1 MRRQKH
7 QEDKVVKQLLRYLFK
22 NKLLFILFLI
32 LAPITA
38 VLEIG
43 LAYAMGLAVNYATS
57 GRLDD
62 FWMYALGFITYIL
75 VFFLVDYTYRKTR
88 FKLIAKSMT
97 LLKSDMDRH
106 IMNLSYKDFTTNNV
120 SQYMNHMTTNMEVM
134 RNSFFNTILGLYIQ
148 ILEFVIAAIAMFYL
162 SPLLG
167 IYVVVLA
174 FLQLLM
180 PHLFSDAI
188 EAKGKKAAVTQN
200 EYLHVLKEN
209 YDSFLTSKVFG
220 ITDKML
226 QRGEE
231 KNISVEDSK
240 FNSRKINSLS
250 YECSFAIGNVMF
262 LGIYLIGA
270 FLALKSQLSIAAIIG
285 ASQLMVYIA
294 SPLNSISEIV
304 AELKSV
310 KKIADDY
317 VEILSQ
323 QNEADGVNE
332 KKEFHTGIEVS
343 DLSFGYDEKKVI
355 NHFSYSFEK
364 GKKYLIVGASGRG
377 KSTLLNLIG
386 RLMENYSGQICLDD
400 SEVRDIKR
408 QDYAKLVCYITQNP
422 YIYEGTLRDNVRLF
436 SDASDEEIATA
447 LKAAGLEPFL
457 KNHEDG
463 LDFRIEENAE
473 NISGGEKQRISIARA
488 LLRKAPILLM
498 DEVTSALDYDTKVD
512 IENTIFELQDVTVLY
527 IAHSI
532 TENIRTK
539 ADEIL
544 SMEG

>member
-1 MRRQKH
+1 M
-7 QEDKVVKQLLRYLFK
+7 KQLLRYLFK

-43 LAYAMGLAVNYATS
+43 LAYAMGLAVDYATS
-57 GRLDD
+57 GRLDE
-62 FWMYALGFITYIL
+62 FWIYALGFITYIL
-75 VFFLVDYTYRKTR
+75 VFFLVDYTYRKIR

-134 RNSFFNTILGLYIQ
+134 RNSFFSTILGLYIQ
-148 ILEFVIAAIAMFYL
+148 ILELVIAAIAMFYL

-167 IYVVVLA
+167 VYVVVLA

-188 EAKGKKAAVTQN
+188 EAKGKKSAVTQN

-220 ITDKML
+220 ITDKLL

-231 KNISVEDSK
+231 KNVSVEDSK

-310 KKIADDY
+310 KKISDDY

-323 QNEADGVNE
+323 QNEADGVKE
-332 KKEFHTGIEVS
+332 KKEFHTSIAVS

-400 SEVRDIKR
+400 SEIRDIKR

>member
-106 IMNLSYKDFTTNNV
+106 IMNLSYKDFTMNNV

-231 KNISVEDSK
+231 KNVSVEDSK

-355 NHFSYSFEK
+355 DHFSYSFEK
-364 GKKYLIVGASGRG
+364 GKKYLIVGASGCG
-377 KSTLLNLIG
+377 KSTLLNVIG

-400 SEVRDIKR
+400 SEIRDIKR

-457 KNHEDG
+457 KNHEEG

-512 IENTIFELQDVTVLY
+512 IENTIFELQDITVLY

-539 ADEIL
+539 ADKIL

>member
-1 MRRQKH
+1 M
-7 QEDKVVKQLLRYLFK
+7 KQLLRYLFK

-43 LAYAMGLAVNYATS
+43 LAYAMELAVDYATS
-57 GRLDD
+57 GRLDE
-62 FWMYALGFITYIL
+62 FWIYALGFITYIL
-75 VFFLVDYTYRKTR
+75 VFFLVDYTYRKIR

-106 IMNLSYKDFTTNNV
+106 IMNLSYKYFTMNNV

-148 ILEFVIAAIAMFYL
+148 ILELVIAAIAMFYL

-167 IYVVVLA
+167 VYVVVLA

-220 ITDKML
+220 ITDKLL

-231 KNISVEDSK
+231 KNVSVEDSK

-310 KKIADDY
+310 KKISDDY

-355 NHFSYSFEK
+355 DHFSYSFEK
-364 GKKYLIVGASGRG
+364 GQKYLIVGPSGRG

-400 SEVRDIKR
+400 SEIRDIKR

>member
-1 MRRQKH
+1 M
-7 QEDKVVKQLLRYLFK
+7 KQLLRYLFK

-57 GRLDD
+57 GRLDE
-62 FWMYALGFITYIL
+62 FWIYALGFITYIL
-75 VFFLVDYTYRKTR
+75 VFFLVDYTYRKIR

-106 IMNLSYKDFTTNNV
+106 IMNLPYKDFTTNNV

-148 ILEFVIAAIAMFYL
+148 ILELVIAAIAMFYL

-167 IYVVVLA
+167 VYVVVLA

-188 EAKGKKAAVTQN
+188 EAEGKKAAVTQN

-231 KNISVEDSK
+231 KNVSVEDSK

-310 KKIADDY
+310 KKISDDY

-323 QNEADGVNE
+323 QNEADGVKE
-332 KKEFHTGIEVS
+332 KKEFHTGIAVS

-355 NHFSYSFEK
+355 DHFSYLFEK
-364 GKKYLIVGASGRG
+364 GQKYLIVGPSGRG

-400 SEVRDIKR
+400 SEIRDIKR

-436 SDASDEEIATA
+436 SDVSDEEIATA
-447 LKAAGLEPFL
+447 LKAAGLENFL

-488 LLRKAPILLM
+488 LLRKPPILLM

-512 IENTIFELQDVTVLY
+512 IENTIFELQDITVLY
-527 IAHSI
+527 IAHNI

-539 ADEIL
+539 ADKIL